1 VQSQLGARL
10 ARTMPVS
17 GGSLGLEASLAWTHA
32 FQSVTPTAAE
42 SFAGVAGTDFN
53 LAGVNTGRDGARV
66 RAGLT
71 YTTRHIAFFARYE
84 GDVSDRETQN
94 AITGGVRVAF

>member
-1 VQSQLGARL
+1 MQSQLGVRVARSF
-10 ARTMPVS
+10 AVS
-17 GGSLGLEASLAWTHA
+17 GGSLGLETSVAWTHA

-53 LAGVNTGRDGARV
+53 LVGVNTGRDGALV

-71 YTTRHIAFFARYE
+71 YTTAHIAFFARYE

-94 AITGGVRVAF
+94 AITGGVRIAF